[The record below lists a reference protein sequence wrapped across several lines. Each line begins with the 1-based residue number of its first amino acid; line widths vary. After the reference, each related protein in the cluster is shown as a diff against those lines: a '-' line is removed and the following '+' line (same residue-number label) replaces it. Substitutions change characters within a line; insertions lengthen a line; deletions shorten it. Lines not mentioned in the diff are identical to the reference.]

1 MKSIRR
7 AYHICTL
14 SFRRWLGDYRI
25 LIVFLAVFTYCYMA
39 LAPVKEFLAAGN
51 IKINACVPLF
61 LFEFSANKFFLFL
74 FLILLL
80 CDAPFRDRTQQM
92 TILRSGRISW
102 GVGKIFYMAGSCM
115 LYFFLFTCSAGWF
128 CFPILNFQISG
139 GRGL

>member
-61 LFEFSANKFFLFL
+61 LFEFSANKFF
-74 FLILLL
+74 
-80 CDAPFRDRTQQM
+80 C
-92 TILRSGRISW
+92 
-102 GVGKIFYMAGSCM
+102 
-115 LYFFLFTCSAGWF
+115 F
-128 CFPILNFQISG
+128 CF
-139 GRGL
+139 

>member
-25 LIVFLAVFTYCYMA
+25 QIVFLAVFTYCYMA

-61 LFEFSANKFFLFL
+61 LFEFSANKFFFVSVFNPPSVRRSLQGS
-74 FLILLL
+74 
-80 CDAPFRDRTQQM
+80 DPADDDSPFRQNQ
-92 TILRSGRISW
+92 LGRW
-102 GVGKIFYMAGSCM
+102 KDFLYGGKLYAVFFFRLPVQLDGSVS
-115 LYFFLFTCSAGWF
+115 LH
-128 CFPILNFQISG
+128 
-139 GRGL
+139 